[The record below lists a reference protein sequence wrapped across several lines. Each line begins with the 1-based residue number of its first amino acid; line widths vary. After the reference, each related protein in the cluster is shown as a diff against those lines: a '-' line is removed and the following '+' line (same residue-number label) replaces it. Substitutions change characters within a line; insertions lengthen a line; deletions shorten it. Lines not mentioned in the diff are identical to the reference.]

1 MSMARI
7 RLKVTGV
14 FRLPFPTVSS
24 YHPTMQEK
32 YVIHEEEDGT
42 FAILDAKSYEVVE
55 RSGMMLQNMPWYWVD
70 SLIGLLEDLD
80 RHREL
85 PN

>member
-1 MSMARI
+1 LEKAQCGS
-7 RLKVTGV
+7 
-14 FRLPFPTVSS
+14 RLPFLIVSR
-24 YHPTMQEK
+24 YHWSMQEK
-32 YVIHEEEDGT
+32 YVIHEDEDGT

-55 RSGMMLQNMPWYWVD
+55 RSGMILQNMPWYWVD

-80 RHREL
+80 RHKEM